1 MTPASPTETAGTSPT
16 GTERAGTEAAGSA
29 PVGSV
34 PVGAFPAD
42 GHRPDVGAARVG
54 AVGGGRTGATA
65 GDGPTAVLPSGHA
78 AVDRL
83 EELFGDA
90 ADPANPVGRAAVLR
104 ADDRADMLAAGEDL
118 LTGFGLGSHFV
129 PEDLGGRLARL
140 DDLIR
145 VMRAVYRRDPCL
157 GLGHGAGSFMA
168 AVNVWTAGSAAQRQ
182 RLARRLLT
190 GGRAACAY
198 HELDH
203 GNDFTRAG
211 LTALPGPDGRLRLD
225 GRKEVVANLRR
236 AETMVLFARTDPAHG
251 SRSHSQL
258 LLDTA
263 DLPAT
268 AVRHLDRFPTVGMRG
283 VQLGGIEFTDCPV
296 PDDSVVGRPGQGV
309 ETALR
314 SFQLTRIALPGMTIG
329 LLDTALRT
337 AVRGARGR
345 TLYGGPAADLPL
357 SRSIL
362 TETFADLLLA
372 DTFTTVAARAAH
384 TAPAQAGV
392 YASAVKAFVP
402 TVLIRAVQRLSEL
415 LGSQFYLRAGEQPL
429 FQKLLRDVQPSAFGH
444 ASRISCQSALLP
456 QLPLTARRGW
466 RSATA
471 DPLPADTF
479 RPGRPLP
486 PLSFADLT
494 VSAAGRDPLAR
505 SLVLGTEAAAPDDP
519 LAESGRAWCA
529 RLAALAADASALPPT
544 LIGPDAPP
552 YAFGLT
558 ARWTGV
564 LAASACLNTWW
575 SRNGEAADPAVTL
588 ALLHRL
594 GTHLDH
600 HRDPLPPHLA
610 EPLHTELLRRFDA
623 GLTFDLDRRPTGA

>member
-1 MTPASPTETAGTSPT
+1 MTSARSADTAPRPGT
-16 GTERAGTEAAGSA
+16 GTGPAGAPEAGRPEDADPREATPRPEATGYPEGTGCPEAAGR
-29 PVGSV
+29 
-34 PVGAFPAD
+34 PAD
-42 GHRPDVGAARVG
+42 
-54 AVGGGRTGATA
+54 
-65 GDGPTAVLPSGHA
+65 
-78 AVDRL
+78 VDRL
-83 EELFGDA
+83 ERLFGDA
-90 ADPANPVGRAAVLR
+90 GDPANPVGRNAVLA
-104 ADDRADMLAAGEDL
+104 ADDRAGMLAAGEDL
-118 LTGFGLGSHFV
+118 LTRFGLNAHFV
-129 PEDLGGRLARL
+129 PRDLGGRFEQL
-140 DDLIR
+140 DDLVR

-157 GLGHGAGSFMA
+157 GLGYGAGSFMA
-168 AVNVWTAGSAAQRQ
+168 AVNVWTAGSTGQRE
-182 RLARRLLT
+182 RLAGRLLS

-211 LTALPGPDGRLRLD
+211 LTALPGPDGRLRLN

-236 AETMVLFARTDPAHG
+236 AETVVLFARTDPAHG

-258 LLDTA
+258 LFDTA
-263 DLPAT
+263 DLPAA
-268 AVRHLDRFPTVGMRG
+268 AVRHLDRYPTVGMRG

-314 SFQLTRIALPGMTIG
+314 SFQLTRVALPGMTIG

-337 AVRGARGR
+337 ALRGARGR
-345 TLYGGPAADLPL
+345 TLYGGRAADLPL
-357 SRSIL
+357 SRTIL
-362 TETFADLLLA
+362 AETFADLLLA

-392 YASAVKAFVP
+392 YASAVKSFVP

-444 ASRISCQSALLP
+444 ASRVSCQSALLA

-466 RSATA
+466 RADTA

-479 RPGRPLP
+479 RAGRPLP
-486 PLSFADLT
+486 PLRFADLA

-505 SLVLGTEAAAPDDP
+505 SLVVATASAAPDDP
-519 LAESGRAWCA
+519 LAGSGRAWCA
-529 RLAALAADASALPPT
+529 RLAELTADASGLAPT

-575 SRNGEAADPAVTL
+575 NRPAEAAGSAADPAVTL
-588 ALLHRL
+588 AVLHRL
-594 GTHLDH
+594 GSHLDH
-600 HRDPLPPHLA
+600 HREPLPPRLA
-610 EPLHTELLRRFDA
+610 EPLYAELGRRLDA

>member
-1 MTPASPTETAGTSPT
+1 MTSASTVREPGP
-16 GTERAGTEAAGSA
+16 R
-29 PVGSV
+29 
-34 PVGAFPAD
+34 
-42 GHRPDVGAARVG
+42 
-54 AVGGGRTGATA
+54 
-65 GDGPTAVLPSGHA
+65 PTAAPDGE
-78 AVDRL
+78 AVDHL
-83 EELFGDA
+83 EKLFGDA
-90 ADPANPVGRAAVLR
+90 GDPAGPVGRAAVLA
-104 ADDRADMLAAGEDL
+104 ADDRAEMLGAGEEL
-118 LTGFGLGSHFV
+118 LTAHGLNAHFV
-129 PEDLGGRLARL
+129 PVELGGRLARL
-140 DDLIR
+140 DDLVR

-157 GLGHGAGSFMA
+157 GLGYGAGSFMA
-168 AVNVWTAGSAAQRQ
+168 AVNVWTAGDAGQRAV
-182 RLARRLLT
+182 LARRLLA

-203 GNDFTRAG
+203 GNDLTRAD
-211 LTALPGPDGRLRLD
+211 LTALPGPDGRLRLN

-236 AETMVLFARTDPAHG
+236 AGTVVLFARTDPAQG

-258 LLDTA
+258 LLDA
-263 DLPAT
+263 GELPAGT
-268 AVRHLDRFPTVGMRG
+268 VRHLDRFATVGMRG

-296 PDDSVVGRPGQGV
+296 PDGSVVGRPGQGV

-337 AVRGARGR
+337 ALRGARGR
-345 TLYGGPAADLPL
+345 TLYGGSAADLPL
-357 SRSIL
+357 SRSLL
-362 TETFADLLLA
+362 TEVFADLLLA
-372 DTFTTVAARAAH
+372 DTFTMTAARAVH
-384 TAPAQAGV
+384 TAPARAGV

-402 TVLIRAVQRLSEL
+402 TLLIRAVSRLSEL

-444 ASRISCQSALLP
+444 ASRVSCLSALLP

-466 RSATA
+466 RDATA

-479 RPGRPLP
+479 DAGRPLP
-486 PLSFADLT
+486 ALDFGGLA
-494 VSAAGRDPLAR
+494 VSAGGRDPLAR
-505 SLVLGTEAAAPDDP
+505 SLLTATEAADADDP
-519 LAESGRAWCA
+519 LTASGRAWCA
-529 RLAALAADASALPPT
+529 ELTALTEDAAGLSPA

-558 ARWTGV
+558 TRWTGV

-575 SRNGEAADPAVTL
+575 SGTTDGDPAVPL

-594 GTHLDH
+594 GAHLDH
-600 HRDPLPPHLA
+600 HRDPLPGDLA
-610 EPLHTELLRRFDA
+610 EPLHAELLRRFDA

>member
-1 MTPASPTETAGTSPT
+1 MTSASTAREP
-16 GTERAGTEAAGSA
+16 
-29 PVGSV
+29 
-34 PVGAFPAD
+34 
-42 GHRPDVGAARVG
+42 AARPVAG
-54 AVGGGRTGATA
+54 PATGEDTDHLEKLFADA
-65 GDGPTAVLPSGHA
+65 G
-78 AVDRL
+78 
-83 EELFGDA
+83 
-90 ADPANPVGRAAVLR
+90 DPANPVGRTAVLA
-104 ADDRADMLAAGEDL
+104 ADERGEMLRAGEEL
-118 LTGFGLGSHFV
+118 LTAHGLNAHFV
-129 PEDLGGRLARL
+129 PTELGGRLSRL
-140 DDLIR
+140 DDLVR

-157 GLGHGAGSFMA
+157 GLGYGAGSFMA
-168 AVNVWTAGSAAQRQ
+168 AVNVWTAGSAGQRAL
-182 RLARRLLT
+182 LARRLLS

-211 LTALPGPDGRLRLD
+211 LTALPGPDGRLRLN

-236 AETMVLFARTDPAHG
+236 AETMVLFARTDPAQG

-258 LLDTA
+258 LLGTE
-263 DLPAT
+263 DLPVGT
-268 AVRHLDRFPTVGMRG
+268 VRHLDRFTTAGMRG

-296 PDDSVVGRPGQGV
+296 PDGSVVGRPGQGV

-337 AVRGARGR
+337 ALRGARGR
-345 TLYGGPAADLPL
+345 TLYGGLAADLPL

-362 TETFADLLLA
+362 TEVFADLLLA
-372 DTFTTVAARAAH
+372 DTFTLVAARAAH

-402 TVLIRAVQRLSEL
+402 TLLIRAVYRLSEL
-415 LGSQFYLRAGEQPL
+415 LGSQFYLRDGEQPL

-444 ASRISCQSALLP
+444 ASRVSCQSALLP

-466 RSATA
+466 RDGTA
-471 DPLPADTF
+471 APLPADTF
-479 RPGRPLP
+479 RADRPLP
-486 PLSFADLT
+486 GLRFADLA

-505 SLVLGTEAAAPDDP
+505 SLVTGTEAAAADDP
-519 LAESGRAWCA
+519 LTASGRAWCA
-529 RLAALAADASALPPT
+529 QLTALAEDAAGLAPT

-558 ARWTGV
+558 TRWTGV

-575 SRNGEAADPAVTL
+575 CRPDETTPDAADPAVPL

-600 HRDPLPPHLA
+600 HREPLPRHLA
-610 EPLHTELLRRFDA
+610 EPLHAELLRRFDA
-623 GLTFDLDRRPTGA
+623 GRTFDLDSRPTGA